1 MSIKLMLVDDHR
13 LFREGLRRIL
23 EMENDLSVV
32 GEAGDGGEALTCL
45 HGCNPDVVIMDI
57 NMPGINGVE
66 ATRYIKSKHPTVAVL
81 VLTIH
86 EDPEYLFEVLKVGA
100 SGYLLK
106 DVEPSKLLDAIR
118 QVASGKS
125 VVHPGLTSKLI
136 TEFNRLS
143 QPVEQQTQSILSD
156 REQEVL
162 HMMAKGLNNREIGE
176 QLYISEK
183 TVKNHVSS
191 ILRKLDV
198 NDRTQ
203 AVVQG
208 VKLKLVDIS

>member
-23 EMENDLSVV
+23 EMEQDIAIV

-45 HGCNPDVVIMDI
+45 PGCSPDVVIMDI
-57 NMPGINGVE
+57 NMPGVNGVE
-66 ATRYIKSKHPTVAVL
+66 ATRFIKSKYPRVAVL

-86 EDPEYLFEVLKVGA
+86 DDSEYLFEVLKAGA

-106 DVEPSKLLDAIR
+106 DVEPTKLLEAIR
-118 QVASGKS
+118 QVARGQS
-125 VVHPGLTSKLI
+125 VVHPGLTGKLI
-136 TEFNRLS
+136 TEFSRLS
-143 QPVEQQTQSILSD
+143 QPAEQQPSILSE

-162 HMMAKGLNNREIGE
+162 CMMAKGMNNRDIADL
-176 QLYISEK
+176 LYISEK